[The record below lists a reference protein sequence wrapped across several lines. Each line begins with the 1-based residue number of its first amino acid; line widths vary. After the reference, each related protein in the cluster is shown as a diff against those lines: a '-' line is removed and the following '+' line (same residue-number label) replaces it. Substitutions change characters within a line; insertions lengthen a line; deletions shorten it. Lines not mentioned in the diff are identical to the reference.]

1 MELIIEK
8 LKGFQHRS
16 STSKMY
22 LNVWRQFNS
31 FLLRLDERPNDWED
45 RVSLFIAY
53 IIDVKKLQSSTIKS
67 YISAIKTTLKVDGY
81 PWDDRKVLTNT
92 FTKACRQVNDRAF
105 IRLPIHCG
113 LLEVLLFEIKRKFAS
128 QPYLES
134 LYWHFLLLDTMAYSE
149 LEKSR

>member
-1 MELIIEK
+1 M
-8 LKGFQHRS
+8 
-16 STSKMY
+16 
-22 LNVWRQFNS
+22 
-31 FLLRLDERPNDWED
+31 
-45 RVSLFIAY
+45 SLFIAY

-134 LYWHFLLLDTMAYSE
+134 LYLALFAIGYYGLLRVGEITLGPHVIKAKNIFISHSKLKLLIILYTSKTHNQG
-149 LEKSR
+149 LRP